1 MGRKT
6 CDADTADIKGDI
18 SNNDIIRILPIDNI
32 LMIISTT
39 MMGFALAI
47 SCVDGHEERECE
59 MGLQWRKT
67 SRWKNDS
74 YRLHLRYL
82 RR

>member
-1 MGRKT
+1 
-6 CDADTADIKGDI
+6 
-18 SNNDIIRILPIDNI
+18 
-32 LMIISTT
+32 

-82 RR
+82 KKVNLRDTVLPQINTPRNIPYDAEAKPSSASTAVLFITR